1 MMSLEQIKETVSE
14 YYQSLSE
21 MNVEHWF
28 KILDENALIFDPV
41 GKPALNLKEDGPKLF
56 QLLSSFYEKFVITQ
70 EKVFIIGNEVAVKW
84 KMDIIAKNGRT
95 ANAEGIHT
103 FEFNE
108 DGKIKQLKSYWDED
122 AMKAQLI
129 G

>member
-1 MMSLEQIKETVSE
+1 MSPEKIQEIVSD
-14 YYQSLSE
+14 YYQSLGNMDLETWS
-21 MNVEHWF
+21 

-56 QLLSSFYEKFVITQ
+56 QLLSAFYEKFTITQ
-70 EKVFIIGNEVAVKW
+70 EKIFIAEKEVAVQW
-84 KMDIIAKNGRT
+84 KMEVIAKNGRI

-108 DGKIKQLKSYWDED
+108 NGKIKQLKSYWDE
-122 AMKAQLI
+122 AGMKAQLK
-129 G
+129 